1 MLVVRTWL
9 SETEVLFCV
18 WLIQNGMIFTICNNL
33 IVTLT
38 LYLWVYNHYAQA
50 RVLNHCTVVVDNECA
65 AHEKTASDTNNQ
77 SSKDELENITAALQT
92 LLCNIECKLFFSKT
106 FVYLTKTLSATHTFN
121 QAVKRFD
128 TS

>member
-1 MLVVRTWL
+1 M
-9 SETEVLFCV
+9 
-18 WLIQNGMIFTICNNL
+18 
-33 IVTLT
+33 
-38 LYLWVYNHYAQA
+38 
-50 RVLNHCTVVVDNECA
+50 VDNECA